1 MYELSR
7 VRLYSIG
14 PAGAR
19 YADTVLDLRGVG
31 EPVPSPAPTQA
42 EFFEEEPVGPPRRP
56 APAGV
61 LFLENGGGKSVLLKL
76 IFSVMLPGHRNTLGG
91 ASSGVLRKFLLADD
105 CGHVALEWQH
115 TVTGE
120 TVVVGK
126 VSEWRG
132 RQVSND
138 PRKFAE
144 AWYSFRP
151 GPGLSLDSLPV
162 AESAAVRPAA
172 EGASTARGRRR
183 TMKGFRDALTE
194 AGKAYPHLDVVW
206 VEIHERWNE
215 HLGELGLDPELF
227 RYQREMNADEGE
239 AAGLF
244 AVKNDSDFTDL
255 LLRAVTDTRDT
266 DGLADLVHG
275 FAHKLGRRAELT
287 AERDFTAGS
296 LDLLQR
302 IADAAERREQA
313 CGVHAGAERRTR
325 TLARRLSARG
335 AEERARA
342 AELAERVAS
351 AEQAVTDAEGARR
364 RSELVAAELA
374 YRHASLALA
383 AAEKGAAAQRRE
395 LSDARTLHSAWQA
408 AETVLRHRA
417 AADRSARVA
426 AAIREAERDAAPALA
441 ARAKAAA
448 DLVRALHAAA
458 EDGERV
464 AGEEEDRAA
473 ALQEAGEAAH
483 RDATS
488 AATAAQRA
496 RSDAEH
502 LRQRLAEVEQ
512 ETAEAVRA
520 GWLDDS
526 APDADPARA
535 ALAASDAEKTT
546 VAAFDEARETARRTA
561 DHAKSAAAEEARA
574 ELAAARAVDAARA
587 AESAYDAERRAAE
600 ALGAEQRLI
609 ELLGLPQPSATVP
622 APRGGARPSAAEAR
636 GTGRVTVRIP
646 DPGAIGG
653 QGTRALP
660 ADADR
665 AGWITVRVDEEDVD
679 DVGLSQLPA
688 AFRAGPAPYAPPPTE
703 DPALRDPGSCGRVSC
718 DPGSCGHA
726 SCGPGS
732 CGRASCDPGSCGH
745 ASCDPGSCGP
755 ASCDPGSC
763 GRASCDPGAC
773 GHASCDPGACGHASC
788 DPGSRDRASRDHA
801 YASDEPL
808 TDARGRHPAEGRRPA
823 CGEGPSAVDAPGV
836 GEPRPADR
844 MTGRVDGAARVD
856 AGWSGVHAAGGRMG
870 SCPVDGAAPAGPTE
884 GDGAAA
890 GDGRPGAGPAGQV
903 AGRVVETG
911 AASVDGGR
919 PDAGP
924 VGEAEASRAVG
935 REAARAGEAEAGQA
949 LRRRPLAAEARPA
962 GRVTMRIDEAGGAPS
977 GGGPR
982 PDGPREATRAV
993 AAESR
998 PSGEVS
1004 ARIEDGSG
1012 DGDEARSETAADTVR
1027 AEGPG
1032 AGARRAEGAGAGASR
1047 AEGAGAGAT
1056 RAEGVRADAGRAEG
1070 AGAGAVR
1077 TEGAGA
1083 GAARADAAG
1092 AEGARAE
1099 SARADAVR
1107 AEDARAEGA
1116 GADAVRAG
1124 GARAEGAGGGAVRA
1138 EGARADAVRDDTARA
1153 DAVRA
1158 DAVRA
1163 EGARTGVTGSD
1174 ATDESDCWSP
1184 DPGGEPGRERTGRSR
1199 PARRPLADGPLT
1211 AEELD
1216 RNADALRELL
1226 DESVAAAERQLFEL
1240 RTAAAEDSRILGALG
1255 DGGLLP
1261 PSPDVLAAVE
1271 YLGEHGIPALPGWR
1285 YLAQAVDPADHAAV
1299 LAARPELVDG
1309 VVITDPDSHARAR
1322 EVLGQASLLPRSA
1335 VAVGTSAALLAPT
1348 PASGTEDSGVFL
1360 VPPNPAMHD
1369 ERAADDE
1376 RRELRARATERD
1388 EEIRALA
1395 ARLAGDRALSA
1406 RLASWRTG
1414 CPPGRL
1420 AELAAAA
1427 ETAREAADTAQRALV
1442 EARTARAEADEAATE
1457 AARVRDERQEA
1468 AQRARRVADA
1478 LAGLAYRLRERA
1490 TWQTRLRELAEEAA
1504 EYEERAAGCVD
1515 RARAADE
1522 DRRAAQRAADDA
1534 RRTARALRAERA
1546 EIAGAPDDLGEDTE
1560 PPSAS
1565 LPALREAYRAA
1576 SQVYE
1581 KVGVGADLRAEQARA
1596 ESDESAALASLD
1608 RLTNKVRTRAAQLLE
1623 GTDGADGPSR
1633 QAAAARAESLVQ
1645 MLESRASAAS
1655 EQLGR
1660 LRGEAERLAPA
1671 DGDAHTELPEQL
1683 VPADA
1688 EQAKELLR
1696 TANGEL
1702 AARTDALDTARTAHA
1717 DLVRAHRSA
1726 EDAAGGFDETAA
1738 LLRDLLRDGPGAED
1752 DGERPEPYAGGLA
1765 EARQSAA
1772 EARRSLRGCA
1782 ADLSAAEAAVREAG
1796 DVLVRHANS
1805 TRYEQVR
1812 TPARQQIRELPA
1824 AALPE
1829 HAAAWAEAFAP
1840 RLRVL
1845 TDELEQLERNRDS
1858 IVDRL
1863 RGLVE
1868 SCLATLR
1875 SAQRLSRLPEGLG
1888 EWSGQEFL
1896 RIRFEDPDQATL
1908 TERLGEVIDEATR
1921 SAVRK
1926 NSDLRRDGMSLLL
1939 RGVHAALQPRGVA
1952 VEILKPDAVL
1962 RAERVPVGQMGD
1974 VFSGGQLLTAAIAL
1988 YCTMA
1993 ALRSNDRGRDKHRH
2007 AGTLFLDNPIGRAN
2021 ATYLLEL
2028 QRAVADALGVQLLYT
2043 TGLFDTTALAEFPLV
2058 IRLRNDADLR
2068 AGLKYISVEEHL
2080 RPGLPVRE
2088 PEEEP
2093 QVHGQITATRMYRRP
2108 DADAPASAP
2117 ASARASADGP

>member
-31 EPVPSPAPTQA
+31 APVPSPAPAQA
-42 EFFEEEPVGPPRRP
+42 DFFEEEPVGPPRRP

-115 TVTGE
+115 VLTGE

-151 GPGLSLDSLPV
+151 GPGMSLDALPV
-162 AESAAVRPAA
+162 AESTALRPRA

-194 AGKAYPHLDVVW
+194 AGKAYPNLDVVW
-206 VEIHERWNE
+206 EEIHERWNE

-296 LDLLQR
+296 LDLLSR
-302 IADAAERREQA
+302 IVESGARRDQA
-313 CGVHAGAERRTR
+313 RGVHAGAERRTR
-325 TLARRLSARG
+325 VLARRLSARA
-335 AEERARA
+335 AEERGRA
-342 AELAERVAS
+342 AELAEQVA
-351 AEQAVTDAEGARR
+351 AAAHRVTDAETAREHASR
-364 RSELVAAELA
+364 IAAELA

-383 AAEKGAAAQRRE
+383 AAEKAAAAQRRE
-395 LSDARTLHSAWQA
+395 LNDARTLHSAWQA

-426 AAIREAERDAAPALA
+426 AAIHEAERDAAPALA
-441 ARAKAAA
+441 ARTRAAA
-448 DLVRALHAAA
+448 ALVRALNAAA
-458 EDGERV
+458 EQGERL
-464 AGEEEDRAA
+464 AEEQEQRSVV
-473 ALQEAGEAAH
+473 LQETGEAAH
-483 RDATS
+483 RDATA
-488 AATAAQRA
+488 AATEAQRA
-496 RSDAEH
+496 RSEAGH

-512 ETAEAVRA
+512 ETADAVRA

-535 ALAASDAEKTT
+535 ALAASDAERTAT
-546 VAAFDEARETARRTA
+546 AAYEAAKETARTAADRARETA
-561 DHAKSAAAEEARA
+561 AAESRA
-574 ELAAARAVDAARA
+574 ELAAARSADAATA
-587 AESAYDAERRAAE
+587 AAGAYDAERRLAE
-600 ALGAEQRLI
+600 SLGAEPRLA
-609 ELLGLPQPSATVP
+609 ELLGLPQP
-622 APRGGARPSAAEAR
+622 GA
-636 GTGRVTVRIP
+636 
-646 DPGAIGG
+646 
-653 QGTRALP
+653 
-660 ADADR
+660 
-665 AGWITVRVDEEDVD
+665 
-679 DVGLSQLPA
+679 
-688 AFRAGPAPYAPPPTE
+688 
-703 DPALRDPGSCGRVSC
+703 
-718 DPGSCGHA
+718 
-726 SCGPGS
+726 
-732 CGRASCDPGSCGH
+732 
-745 ASCDPGSCGP
+745 
-755 ASCDPGSC
+755 
-763 GRASCDPGAC
+763 
-773 GHASCDPGACGHASC
+773 
-788 DPGSRDRASRDHA
+788 
-801 YASDEPL
+801 
-808 TDARGRHPAEGRRPA
+808 
-823 CGEGPSAVDAPGV
+823 
-836 GEPRPADR
+836 
-844 MTGRVDGAARVD
+844 
-856 AGWSGVHAAGGRMG
+856 
-870 SCPVDGAAPAGPTE
+870 
-884 GDGAAA
+884 
-890 GDGRPGAGPAGQV
+890 AGQV
-903 AGRVVETG
+903 
-911 AASVDGGR
+911 
-919 PDAGP
+919 
-924 VGEAEASRAVG
+924 
-935 REAARAGEAEAGQA
+935 
-949 LRRRPLAAEARPA
+949 PA
-962 GRVTMRIDEAGGAPS
+962 QRGT
-977 GGGPR
+977 
-982 PDGPREATRAV
+982 
-993 AAESR
+993 
-998 PSGEVS
+998 
-1004 ARIEDGSG
+1004 
-1012 DGDEARSETAADTVR
+1012 
-1027 AEGPG
+1027 EGPG
-1032 AGARRAEGAGAGASR
+1032 K
-1047 AEGAGAGAT
+1047 
-1056 RAEGVRADAGRAEG
+1056 
-1070 AGAGAVR
+1070 
-1077 TEGAGA
+1077 
-1083 GAARADAAG
+1083 AA
-1092 AEGARAE
+1092 
-1099 SARADAVR
+1099 
-1107 AEDARAEGA
+1107 
-1116 GADAVRAG
+1116 
-1124 GARAEGAGGGAVRA
+1124 
-1138 EGARADAVRDDTARA
+1138 
-1153 DAVRA
+1153 
-1158 DAVRA
+1158 
-1163 EGARTGVTGSD
+1163 
-1174 ATDESDCWSP
+1174 
-1184 DPGGEPGRERTGRSR
+1184 
-1199 PARRPLADGPLT
+1199 GPLT

-1226 DESVAAAERQLFEL
+1226 DDTVAAAERQLFDL
-1240 RTAAAEDSRILGALG
+1240 RTAAADDSRILGALG

-1261 PSPDVLAAVE
+1261 AGPDVLATVE
-1271 YLGEHGIPALPGWR
+1271 FLGEHGIPALPGWR
-1285 YLAQAVDPADHAAV
+1285 YLAQAVDPADHARV

-1309 VVITDPDSHARAR
+1309 VVITDPDAHGRAR
-1322 EVLGQASLLPRSA
+1322 EALADASLLPRSA
-1335 VAVGTSAALLAPT
+1335 VAVGTAAALLAPVPET
-1348 PASGTEDSGVFL
+1348 DGDSGVFL

-1369 ERAADDE
+1369 ERAADEE
-1376 RRELRARATERD
+1376 RHALRERAAARD
-1388 EEIRALA
+1388 EEIRAVA
-1395 ARLAGDRALSA
+1395 ARLAGDRALAA
-1406 RLASWRTG
+1406 RLASWRSG
-1414 CPPGRL
+1414 CPEGRL
-1420 AELAAAA
+1420 AELAAEAERCRAAA
-1427 ETAREAADTAQRALV
+1427 ETAQEELTA
-1442 EARTARAEADEAATE
+1442 ARTARAEADETAAET
-1457 AARVRDERQEA
+1457 ARVRDERQEA

-1478 LAGLAYRLRERA
+1478 LAGLAHRLRERA
-1490 TWQTRLRELAEEAA
+1490 HWQTRLRELAEEAA
-1504 EYEERAAGCVD
+1504 EYEERAAACVD

-1534 RRTARALRAERA
+1534 HRTARALRAERA
-1546 EIAGAPDDLGEDTE
+1546 EIAGAPDDVPDDAEASTD
-1560 PPSAS
+1560 S

-1596 ESDESAALASLD
+1596 ESDESAARAELD
-1608 RLTNKVRTRAAQLLE
+1608 RLTNRVRTRAAQLLE
-1623 GTDGADGPSR
+1623 GTEGADGPSR
-1633 QAAAARAESLVQ
+1633 QAAAARAEALVQ
-1645 MLESRASAAS
+1645 LLEGRASAAS

-1671 DGDAHTELPEQL
+1671 DGEAHTELPDER

-1688 EQAKELLR
+1688 DQAKELLR
-1696 TANGEL
+1696 TATAEL
-1702 AARTDALDTARTAHA
+1702 TAHTDALEEARTAHA
-1717 DLVRAHRSA
+1717 SLLRSHRAA
-1726 EDAAGGFDETAA
+1726 EDAAGGFDDTAA
-1738 LLRDLLRDGPGAED
+1738 LLRDLLRDNAPD
-1752 DGERPEPYAGGLA
+1752 DEETAPEPYTGTLE
-1765 EARQSAA
+1765 EARQAAA

-1782 ADLSAAEAAVREAG
+1782 GDLSAAEAAVREAS

-1824 AALPE
+1824 SALPE
-1829 HAAAWAEAFAP
+1829 HAAAWADAFAP

-1845 TDELEQLERNRDS
+1845 TDELNQLERNRDS

-1868 SCLATLR
+1868 SSLTTLR

-1896 RIRFEDPDQATL
+1896 RIRFEDPDQSTL

-1921 SAVRK
+1921 SAVKK

-1939 RGVHAALQPRGVA
+1939 RGVRAALLPRGVA

-1993 ALRSNDRGRDKHRH
+1993 ALRSNDRGRDRQKH

-2080 RPGLPVRE
+2080 RPGLPQADPESE
-2088 PEEEP
+2088 P
-2093 QVHGQITATRMYRRP
+2093 VHGEITATRMFRRP
-2108 DADAPASAP
+2108 EEDPSEREPVPAG
-2117 ASARASADGP
+2117 R

>member
-31 EPVPSPAPTQA
+31 APVPRPAPAQA
-42 EFFEEEPVGPPRRP
+42 DFFEDEPVGPPRRP

-115 TVTGE
+115 VLTGE
-120 TVVVGK
+120 SVVVGK

-151 GPGLSLDSLPV
+151 GPGMSLDALPV
-162 AESAAVRPAA
+162 AEATVVRPRQECG
-172 EGASTARGRRR
+172 EGSSGAQGRRR
-183 TMKGFRDALTE
+183 TMKGFRDVLTE
-194 AGKAYPHLDVVW
+194 AGKNYPNLDVVW
-206 VEIHERWNE
+206 EEIHERWNE

-296 LDLLQR
+296 LDLLSR
-302 IADAAERREQA
+302 IADAAEQRERA
-313 CGVHAGAERRTR
+313 REVHAGAERRTR
-325 TLARRLSARG
+325 ALAQRLHARG
-335 AEERARA
+335 TEERGRT
-342 AELAERVAS
+342 AELAEQVA
-351 AEQAVTDAEGARR
+351 AAAHRVTDAGQVRER
-364 RSELVAAELA
+364 RSLVAAELA

-395 LSDARTLHSAWQA
+395 LNDARTLHSAWQA
-408 AETVLRHRA
+408 AEIALRHRA

-441 ARAKAAA
+441 ARATAAA

-458 EDGERV
+458 EAGERI
-464 AGEEEDRAA
+464 ANEEEERSA
-473 ALQEAGEAAH
+473 ALQEAGESAH
-483 RDATS
+483 RDATT
-488 AATAAQRA
+488 AATHAQRA
-496 RSDAEH
+496 RSEAEH
-502 LRQRLAEVEQ
+502 LKQRLAEVAE

-535 ALAASDAEKTT
+535 ALAASDAEKTA
-546 VAAFDEARETARRTA
+546 VEAWDSARETARQATDRAREATSR
-561 DHAKSAAAEEARA
+561 HSAA
-574 ELAAARAVDAARA
+574 ELAAARAEDAAEAAGRAYEAERQA
-587 AESAYDAERRAAE
+587 AESI
-600 ALGAEQRLI
+600 GAEQRLAD
-609 ELLGLPQPSATVP
+609 LLGLPQSEAKSLGVPGPRTATPGTDQGAPRRSAT
-622 APRGGARPSAAEAR
+622 A
-636 GTGRVTVRIP
+636 
-646 DPGAIGG
+646 
-653 QGTRALP
+653 
-660 ADADR
+660 
-665 AGWITVRVDEEDVD
+665 
-679 DVGLSQLPA
+679 
-688 AFRAGPAPYAPPPTE
+688 
-703 DPALRDPGSCGRVSC
+703 
-718 DPGSCGHA
+718 
-726 SCGPGS
+726 
-732 CGRASCDPGSCGH
+732 
-745 ASCDPGSCGP
+745 
-755 ASCDPGSC
+755 
-763 GRASCDPGAC
+763 
-773 GHASCDPGACGHASC
+773 
-788 DPGSRDRASRDHA
+788 
-801 YASDEPL
+801 
-808 TDARGRHPAEGRRPA
+808 
-823 CGEGPSAVDAPGV
+823 
-836 GEPRPADR
+836 
-844 MTGRVDGAARVD
+844 
-856 AGWSGVHAAGGRMG
+856 
-870 SCPVDGAAPAGPTE
+870 
-884 GDGAAA
+884 
-890 GDGRPGAGPAGQV
+890 
-903 AGRVVETG
+903 
-911 AASVDGGR
+911 
-919 PDAGP
+919 
-924 VGEAEASRAVG
+924 
-935 REAARAGEAEAGQA
+935 
-949 LRRRPLAAEARPA
+949 
-962 GRVTMRIDEAGGAPS
+962 
-977 GGGPR
+977 
-982 PDGPREATRAV
+982 
-993 AAESR
+993 
-998 PSGEVS
+998 
-1004 ARIEDGSG
+1004 
-1012 DGDEARSETAADTVR
+1012 
-1027 AEGPG
+1027 
-1032 AGARRAEGAGAGASR
+1032 
-1047 AEGAGAGAT
+1047 
-1056 RAEGVRADAGRAEG
+1056 
-1070 AGAGAVR
+1070 
-1077 TEGAGA
+1077 
-1083 GAARADAAG
+1083 
-1092 AEGARAE
+1092 
-1099 SARADAVR
+1099 
-1107 AEDARAEGA
+1107 
-1116 GADAVRAG
+1116 
-1124 GARAEGAGGGAVRA
+1124 
-1138 EGARADAVRDDTARA
+1138 
-1153 DAVRA
+1153 
-1158 DAVRA
+1158 
-1163 EGARTGVTGSD
+1163 
-1174 ATDESDCWSP
+1174 
-1184 DPGGEPGRERTGRSR
+1184 
-1199 PARRPLADGPLT
+1199 GPLT

-1216 RNADALRELL
+1216 RNADELRDLL
-1226 DESVAAAERQLFEL
+1226 EGGVSAAERQLFEL
-1240 RTAAAEDSRILGALG
+1240 RTAAADDARILGALG

-1261 PSPDVLAAVE
+1261 PGPDVLAAVE
-1271 YLGEHGIPALPGWR
+1271 YLGEHGVPALPGWR
-1285 YLAQAVDPADHAAV
+1285 YLAQSVDPADHARV

-1309 VVITDPDSHARAR
+1309 VIITDPETHARAR
-1322 EVLGQASLLPRSA
+1322 EVLGQAALLPRSA
-1335 VAVGTSAALLAPT
+1335 VAVGTAAALLAPT
-1348 PASGTEDSGVFL
+1348 PAPDERDSGVFL

-1369 ERAADDE
+1369 ESAADEE
-1376 RRELRARATERD
+1376 RQALRARAIERD

-1395 ARLAGDRALSA
+1395 ARLAGDRALAA
-1406 RLASWRTG
+1406 RLGSWRAG
-1414 CPPGRL
+1414 CPAGRL
-1420 AELAAAA
+1420 AELAEAAEGTRTAADEAAA
-1427 ETAREAADTAQRALV
+1427 ELAESRAV
-1442 EARTARAEADEAATE
+1442 RAEADEVAAE
-1457 AARVRDERQEA
+1457 ATRERDERQET
-1468 AQRARRVADA
+1468 AQRARRAADL
-1478 LAGLAYRLRERA
+1478 LAGLAHRLRERSS
-1490 TWQTRLRELAEEAA
+1490 WQSRLRELADEAA
-1504 EYEERAAGCVD
+1504 EFEARAEECVD

-1546 EIAGAPDDLGEDTE
+1546 EIAGVPDDLGEAPDGAN
-1560 PPSAS
+1560 AS

-1576 SQVYE
+1576 SQLYE

-1596 ESDESAALASLD
+1596 EGDESASLAELN
-1608 RLTNKVRTRAAQLLE
+1608 RLTNKVRTRAEALLE
-1623 GTDGADGPSR
+1623 SPDAADGPSR

-1671 DGDAHTELPEQL
+1671 DGGAHTELPEEL

-1688 EQAKELLR
+1688 DRAKELLR
-1696 TANGEL
+1696 AASGEL
-1702 AARTDALDTARTAHA
+1702 ATATDALESTRAQHEE
-1717 DLVRAHRSA
+1717 LLRAHRAA

-1738 LLRDLLRDGPGAED
+1738 LLRDLLRDHQDSEEGAD
-1752 DGERPEPYAGGLA
+1752 ERIEPYAGSLA
-1765 EARQSAA
+1765 EARQAAA
-1772 EARRSLRGCA
+1772 ESRRSLRGCA
-1782 ADLSAAEAAVREAG
+1782 ADLSTAESAVREAA

-1805 TRYEQVR
+1805 SRYEQVR

-1824 AALPE
+1824 AALPD
-1829 HAAAWAEAFAP
+1829 HAAKWAEAFAP

-1845 TDELEQLERNRDS
+1845 TDELAQLERNRDS

-1868 SCLATLR
+1868 SSLTTLR
-1875 SAQRLSRLPEGLG
+1875 AAQRLSRLPEGLG

-1921 SAVRK
+1921 AAVRK

-1939 RGVHAALQPRGVA
+1939 RGVSAALQPRGVA

-1993 ALRSNDRGRDKHRH
+1993 ALRSNDRGRDKQRH

-2080 RPGLPVRE
+2080 RPGLPQQDPAGE
-2088 PEEEP
+2088 A
-2093 QVHGQITATRMYRRP
+2093 VHGQITATRMYRRP
-2108 DADAPASAP
+2108 EEPATEEAV
-2117 ASARASADGP
+2117 DGTAG

>member
-31 EPVPSPAPTQA
+31 APVPDPAPAQA
-42 EFFEEEPVGPPRRP
+42 EFFEDEPTGPPRRP

-91 ASSGVLRKFLLADD
+91 ASSGVLRKFLLAED

-115 TVTGE
+115 VLTGE
-120 TVVVGK
+120 SVVVGK

-162 AESAAVRPAA
+162 AESTALRAAD
-172 EGASTARGRRR
+172 GSSGARGRRR

-194 AGKAYPHLDVVW
+194 AGKAYPNLDVVW
-206 VEIHERWNE
+206 EEIHERWNE

-296 LDLLQR
+296 LDLLSR
-302 IADAAERREQA
+302 IADSAVKRDQA
-313 CGVHAGAERRTR
+313 RGVHAGAERRTR
-325 TLARRLSARG
+325 ALARTLSARG
-335 AEERARA
+335 AEERGRT
-342 AELAERVAS
+342 AELAEQVA
-351 AEQAVTDAEGARR
+351 AAAHAVTDAETERGR
-364 RSELVAAELA
+364 RSLVAAEIA

-383 AAEKGAAAQRRE
+383 AAEKAAAAQRRE
-395 LSDARTLHSAWQA
+395 LNDARTLHSAWQA

-417 AADRSARVA
+417 ASDRSARVA

-441 ARAKAAA
+441 ARAQAATE
-448 DLVRALHAAA
+448 LVRALNSAA
-458 EDGERV
+458 EEGERV
-464 AGEEEDRAA
+464 ANEEEERSA

-483 RDATS
+483 RDATA
-488 AATAAQRA
+488 AATEAQRA
-496 RSDAEH
+496 RSETGH

-535 ALAASDAEKTT
+535 ALAASDAEKPA
-546 VAAFDEARETARRTA
+546 VAAYEAARETARRSA
-561 DHAKSAAAEEARA
+561 EQAKEAAAALART
-574 ELAAARAVDAARA
+574 ELSAARA
-587 AESAYDAERRAAE
+587 ADAATAAGSAYDAERRAAE
-600 ALGAEQRLI
+600 SLGAERRLI
-609 ELLGLPQPSATVP
+609 ELLGLPEPMASGQVPGQRGTAPGQEGGSAAGTGERPP
-622 APRGGARPSAAEAR
+622 APRRSAEGTGPDGGTAAASAA
-636 GTGRVTVRIP
+636 
-646 DPGAIGG
+646 
-653 QGTRALP
+653 
-660 ADADR
+660 
-665 AGWITVRVDEEDVD
+665 
-679 DVGLSQLPA
+679 
-688 AFRAGPAPYAPPPTE
+688 
-703 DPALRDPGSCGRVSC
+703 
-718 DPGSCGHA
+718 
-726 SCGPGS
+726 
-732 CGRASCDPGSCGH
+732 
-745 ASCDPGSCGP
+745 
-755 ASCDPGSC
+755 
-763 GRASCDPGAC
+763 
-773 GHASCDPGACGHASC
+773 
-788 DPGSRDRASRDHA
+788 A
-801 YASDEPL
+801 YD
-808 TDARGRHPAEGRRPA
+808 
-823 CGEGPSAVDAPGV
+823 
-836 GEPRPADR
+836 
-844 MTGRVDGAARVD
+844 
-856 AGWSGVHAAGGRMG
+856 
-870 SCPVDGAAPAGPTE
+870 
-884 GDGAAA
+884 
-890 GDGRPGAGPAGQV
+890 
-903 AGRVVETG
+903 
-911 AASVDGGR
+911 
-919 PDAGP
+919 
-924 VGEAEASRAVG
+924 
-935 REAARAGEAEAGQA
+935 
-949 LRRRPLAAEARPA
+949 
-962 GRVTMRIDEAGGAPS
+962 
-977 GGGPR
+977 
-982 PDGPREATRAV
+982 
-993 AAESR
+993 
-998 PSGEVS
+998 
-1004 ARIEDGSG
+1004 
-1012 DGDEARSETAADTVR
+1012 
-1027 AEGPG
+1027 
-1032 AGARRAEGAGAGASR
+1032 GARRQ
-1047 AEGAGAGAT
+1047 AT
-1056 RAEGVRADAGRAEG
+1056 
-1070 AGAGAVR
+1070 
-1077 TEGAGA
+1077 
-1083 GAARADAAG
+1083 
-1092 AEGARAE
+1092 
-1099 SARADAVR
+1099 
-1107 AEDARAEGA
+1107 
-1116 GADAVRAG
+1116 
-1124 GARAEGAGGGAVRA
+1124 
-1138 EGARADAVRDDTARA
+1138 
-1153 DAVRA
+1153 
-1158 DAVRA
+1158 
-1163 EGARTGVTGSD
+1163 
-1174 ATDESDCWSP
+1174 
-1184 DPGGEPGRERTGRSR
+1184 
-1199 PARRPLADGPLT
+1199 GPLT
-1211 AEELD
+1211 AEEVD

-1226 DESVAAAERQLFEL
+1226 DESVANSERQMFDL
-1240 RTAAAEDSRILGALG
+1240 RTAAADDARILGALG

-1261 PSPDVLAAVE
+1261 PSPDVLATVE

-1285 YLAQAVDPADHAAV
+1285 YLAQAVDPAAHAAV

-1309 VVITDPDSHARAR
+1309 VVITDADSHARAR
-1322 EVLGQASLLPRSA
+1322 EVLGAASLLPRSA
-1335 VAVGTSAALLAPT
+1335 VAVGTAAALLAPP
-1348 PASGTEDSGVFL
+1348 PAQDAQDSGAFGVFL

-1376 RRELRARATERD
+1376 RHALRARATARD
-1388 EEIRALA
+1388 EEIRAIAARLTGDRTLA
-1395 ARLAGDRALSA
+1395 ARLT
-1406 RLASWRTG
+1406 SWRAG
-1414 CPPGRL
+1414 CPAGRL
-1420 AELAAAA
+1420 AELAAEA
-1427 ETAREAADTAQRALV
+1427 ERARTAADTAQEELAEL
-1442 EARTARAEADEAATE
+1442 RTARAEAEESAAE
-1457 AARVRDERQEA
+1457 AARVRDERQEVA
-1468 AQRARRVADA
+1468 ARARRVADA

-1490 TWQTRLRELAEEAA
+1490 SWQTRLRELAEEAA
-1504 EYEERAAGCVD
+1504 ESEERAAAYVD

-1546 EIAGAPDDLGEDTE
+1546 EIAGAPDDVSATTE
-1560 PPSAS
+1560 PPTAS

-1576 SQVYE
+1576 SQLYE

-1596 ESDESAALASLD
+1596 ESDESAALAELD

-1633 QAAAARAESLVQ
+1633 QAAAARAEQLVQ
-1645 MLESRASAAS
+1645 MLETRASTAS

-1671 DGDAHTELPEQL
+1671 DGDAHTELPEEL
-1683 VPADA
+1683 VPTDADR
-1688 EQAKELLR
+1688 AKELLR
-1696 TANGEL
+1696 TATAEL
-1702 AARTDALDTARTAHA
+1702 TARTDALESARRAHG
-1717 DLVRAHRSA
+1717 DLLRAHRAA
-1726 EDAAGGFDETAA
+1726 EDAASGFDDTAA
-1738 LLRDLLRDGPGAED
+1738 LLRDLLRDNTPEEDAE
-1752 DGERPEPYAGGLA
+1752 EPEPYAGSLE
-1765 EARQSAA
+1765 EARQAA
-1772 EARRSLRGCA
+1772 GEARRSLRGCA
-1782 ADLSAAEAAVREAG
+1782 GELSAAEAAVREAS
-1796 DVLVRHANS
+1796 DILVRHANS

-1829 HAAAWAEAFAP
+1829 HASAWAEAFAP

-1868 SCLATLR
+1868 SSLTTLR

-1896 RIRFEDPDQATL
+1896 RIRFDDPDQSTL

-1939 RGVHAALQPRGVA
+1939 RGVAAALQPRGVA

-1962 RAERVPVGQMGD
+1962 RAERVSVGQMGD

-1993 ALRSNDRGRDKHRH
+1993 ALRSNDRGRDKQRH

-2080 RPGLPVRE
+2080 RPGLPQQQD
-2088 PEEEP
+2088 PDEEK
-2093 QVHGQITATRMYRRP
+2093 VHGQITATRMYRRP
-2108 DADAPASAP
+2108 AEEEPVPAGA
-2117 ASARASADGP
+2117 